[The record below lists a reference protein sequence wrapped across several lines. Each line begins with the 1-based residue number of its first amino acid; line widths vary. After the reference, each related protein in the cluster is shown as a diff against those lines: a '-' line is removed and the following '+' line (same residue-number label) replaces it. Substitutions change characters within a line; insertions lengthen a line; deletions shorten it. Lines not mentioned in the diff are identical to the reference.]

1 MTPSSNNILETE
13 NINRLIL
20 KFSLPSV
27 IGMLVTSL
35 YNIID
40 QVFIGHGIGIIGT
53 ATTNIAFPITTICT
67 AISMLLGIGGASN
80 LNLLLGK
87 KDKEKAHN
95 IIGNSFML
103 MAISGTL
110 LTFFILLF
118 LDPLLKL
125 FGATQELYQSSKQY
139 VGIISLGIPFLII
152 SSAGSQIIRAIGNP
166 IYSMLCMITGAI
178 LNIILDPIFIFVLNT
193 GIKGI
198 ALATVISQCISC
210 IMVCIYIYYSDLFK
224 LSFQN
229 FHLQRDNIKNIFAL
243 GAGASLNQ
251 LCITFFQIVLNNL
264 LVYYGAQSSY
274 GSEIPLASVGVITKL
289 NTILIAFISGTSQ
302 GCQPIYSQNYGAKKY
317 ERVYQTLYKVLALS
331 IIIGIIAEICFQL
344 FPRQIILLFG
354 TGTEEYLQFGEL
366 YLRVFMFMT
375 FLNGIQPVVGNFLS
389 SIGSATKAILVILV
403 KQIFF
408 LIPALIFLPMIFGIN
423 GILYAGPIADMATA
437 ILMMYFLNI
446 EIKKLKKKESMY

>member
-1 MTPSSNNILETE
+1 MTPSRNNILETE

-40 QVFIGHGIGIIGT
+40 QIFIGHGIGIVGT

-87 KDKEKAHN
+87 KDKEKARN

-103 MAISGTL
+103 MAISGAL

-166 IYSMLCMITGAI
+166 IYSMLCMMIGAI
-178 LNIILDPIFIFVLNT
+178 LNIILDPIFIFVLNA
-193 GIKGI
+193 GITGI

-210 IMVCIYIYYSDLFK
+210 IMVCIYIYYDNLFK

-229 FHLQRDNIKNIFAL
+229 FHLRKNNIKNIFAL

-251 LCITFFQIVLNNL
+251 LCITFFQIILNNL

-289 NTILIAFISGTSQ
+289 NTTLIAFISGTSQ

-344 FPRQIILLFG
+344 FPRKIILLFG

-366 YLRVFMFMT
+366 YLRIFMLMT

-423 GILYAGPIADMATA
+423 GILYAGPIADTATA
-437 ILMMYFLNI
+437 ILMIYFLNI
-446 EIKKLKKKESMY
+446 EIKELKKKESMY

>member
-1 MTPSSNNILETE
+1 MTPSRNNILETE

-40 QVFIGHGIGIIGT
+40 QIFIGHGIGIVGT

-87 KDKEKAHN
+87 KDKEKARN

-103 MAISGTL
+103 MAISGAL

-166 IYSMLCMITGAI
+166 IYSMLCMMIGAI
-178 LNIILDPIFIFVLNT
+178 LNIILDPIFIFVLNA
-193 GIKGI
+193 GITGI

-210 IMVCIYIYYSDLFK
+210 IMVCIYIYYDNLFK

-229 FHLQRDNIKNIFAL
+229 FHLRKNNIKNIFAL

-251 LCITFFQIVLNNL
+251 LCITFFQIILNNL

-317 ERVYQTLYKVLALS
+317 KRVYQTLYKVLALS

-344 FPRQIILLFG
+344 FPRKIILLFG

-366 YLRVFMFMT
+366 YLRIFMLMT

-423 GILYAGPIADMATA
+423 GILYAGPIADTATA
-437 ILMMYFLNI
+437 ILMIYFLNI
-446 EIKKLKKKESMY
+446 EIKELKKKESMY